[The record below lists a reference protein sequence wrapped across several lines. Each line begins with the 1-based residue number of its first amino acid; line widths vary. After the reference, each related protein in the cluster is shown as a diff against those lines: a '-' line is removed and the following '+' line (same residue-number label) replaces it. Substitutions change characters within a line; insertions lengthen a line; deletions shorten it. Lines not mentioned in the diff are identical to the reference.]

1 MSNASPLLDAPLG
14 PTMLRLSIPGV
25 IGALLT
31 TTPALVEA
39 AFLKESG
46 AQALAA
52 VALVYPIVILSGM
65 FSAGA
70 FGGAVSGFIAR
81 AVGAGDMQQA
91 SGVLVCASL
100 ISIVG
105 GTLMWLLLLGFGPL
119 IYMAASDNSTVV
131 DSAHYYARLLFP
143 VMPAY
148 WLINML
154 SSVLRGSG
162 DMVRP
167 ALVAAVLLGSYCLF
181 AWLLIPLKDASTLD
195 SIHGAAFAMAGSYLV
210 AAALVVGFVLLPSQ
224 PIRFRLG
231 AFRMN
236 LLLQILKQGSLA
248 ATQSIMTVVYAL
260 VTTIIFSRYG
270 TDWLAGFGLA
280 VRLELI
286 MVPVIFGIGASMIAI
301 VGAYVG
307 AGRRSEAIAIAWR
320 GIAVNVILI
329 GVLGLLL
336 TLFPGIWCTL
346 VGSDAAVIGSCNRS
360 LQVVAPTY
368 VFFALGLSC
377 YLISQALN
385 TLAFPVLGALV
396 RLLIVASGLY
406 WMSATTA
413 IDHALYL
420 VALAAVA
427 YGVVVAAGLRA
438 GPWRRRAAA
447 R

>member
-1 MSNASPLLDAPLG
+1 M
-14 PTMLRLSIPGV
+14 
-25 IGALLT
+25 
-31 TTPALVEA
+31 
-39 AFLKESG
+39 
-46 AQALAA
+46 
-52 VALVYPIVILSGM
+52 
-65 FSAGA
+65 
-70 FGGAVSGFIAR
+70 
-81 AVGAGDMQQA
+81 
-91 SGVLVCASL
+91 LVCASL

-105 GTLMWLLLLGFGPL
+105 GILMWLLVLGFGPL
-119 IYMAASDNSTVV
+119 IYQAASDNSTVV
-131 DSAHYYARLLFP
+131 DSAHYYATLLFP
-143 VMPAY
+143 VLPAY

-181 AWLLIPLKDASTLD
+181 AWLLIPLQDASTLE
-195 SIHGAAFAMAGSYLV
+195 SIRCAAFAMAGSYLV
-210 AAALVVGFVLLPSQ
+210 AAALVVVFVLLPSQ

-248 ATQSIMTVVYAL
+248 ATQSVMTVVYAL
-260 VTTIIFSRYG
+260 VTTIIFSGYG

-336 TLFPGIWCTL
+336 AVFPGIWCTL

-368 VFFALGLSC
+368 AFFALGLSC

-406 WMSATTA
+406 WVSATTA

-420 VALAAVA
+420 VALAAVV

-438 GPWRRRAAA
+438 GPWRPEAAA
-447 R
+447 Q